1 MATVSLTKKGYG
13 QLELNQVA
21 FRRDGRIE
29 AQCKLDEDL
38 FPAGSN
44 KIGEVAEN
52 GMLLSVD
59 NVNRKLTTD
68 YSGAEGLIGLHYSAE
83 HMYDPLHTLKDF
95 YLSGDDVLPRVGYL
109 AVGDKF
115 TTNTVCYNSEEF
127 ADEDA
132 LKTAIDDQS
141 TDAVYATVDSGGS
154 GYWFITKTATGSP
167 KARVLKWT
175 TMPDGQP
182 GLKLQVLE
190 A

>member
-1 MATVSLTKKGYG
+1 MAIVLLAKEGYG

-44 KIGEVAEN
+44 QIGEVAEN

-59 NVNRKLTTD
+59 NVNRSLTTD
-68 YSGAEGLIGLHYSAE
+68 YSGDGPIGLHYSAE

-95 YLSGDDVLPRVGYL
+95 YLSSDDFLPRVGYL

-115 TTNTVCYNSEEF
+115 TTNTVCYSDEEF
-127 ADEDA
+127 ADEEA
-132 LKTAIDDQS
+132 LKEAIDDQS
-141 TDAVYATVDSGGS
+141 TDAVYATVDSSGT
-154 GYWFITKTATGSP
+154 GYWLITKTATAAP